1 MKKVKGFKQFLNEDL
16 LMEDQLLENFIKN
29 YLNKMKKSASD
40 NWKKLLQELK
50 ESKKGKSIKDKLGF
64 SFRKNK

>member
-1 MKKVKGFKQFLNEDL
+1 MIFVDEQDL
-16 LMEDQLLENFIKN
+16 CYCKN
-29 YLNKMKKSASD
+29 HTS
-40 NWKKLLQELK
+40 QELK